1 MIYSIKLLPEAYED
15 LKVIQLFY
23 DTQAPNLGRYCT
35 DFLFSE
41 FDRLSY
47 FAGVHG
53 KVGDIHRMLVQRFPL
68 SIYYKIIDDNVTVV
82 AILDNRQ
89 DPKHHMN
96 RLN

>member
-15 LKVIQLFY
+15 LEAIQLFY
-23 DTQAPNLGRYCT
+23 DTQAPNLGHYCT
-35 DFLFSE
+35 DFLVSE
-41 FDRLSY
+41 LDRLSY

-53 KVGDIHRMLVQRFPL
+53 KVKGFHRMLVQRFPL
-68 SIYYKIIDDNVTVV
+68 SIYYRIIDDSVTVV

-89 DPKHHMN
+89 DPKHHMS